1 MKLVSALALLFASA
15 GLWACSSTPATPGD
29 DASPDAGQAAEDAR
43 IADSGAA
50 DTGVEPPDAG
60 APDSGPPDSGRT
72 YAEAVTA
79 ATWMELPNAPMLAQG
94 KQDDIYFT
102 SRTRGF
108 AVSGPTN
115 RVMATDDGG
124 DTWREVFSHRGTYF
138 RSVLFLDD
146 QHGFAS
152 NLGPIRGSGITDPT
166 IMYETKDGA
175 QTWTKVSTSAI
186 SGPLPPGICN
196 QTKIDASNTI
206 AVGRV
211 SGPSY
216 LLQSSDAGAS
226 WTSIDLN
233 AQLQML
239 IDVRFTSPTEGFVI
253 GGTAQNPMRCT
264 ILRTENGVDFT
275 TVFTATVANTLCWKI
290 SFPSENVGYVSIQN
304 AGNGEASFAKTS
316 DGGRTWVQK
325 KLRSTPYGSIG
336 IGFITDEIGW
346 VSGEDPGDPVY
357 RTLDGGETWEVEPNL
372 HAPINRFRF
381 VDANT
386 AYAIGG
392 SIHKLTIDW

>member
-1 MKLVSALALLFASA
+1 MKLVSAFALLFASA

-29 DASPDAGQAAEDAR
+29 DASPDAGQSAEDAR
-43 IADSGAA
+43 TADSGPA
-50 DTGVEPPDAG
+50 DTGVEAPDAG

-102 SRTRGF
+102 SPTRGF

-175 QTWTKVSTSAI
+175 RPGRRSAPARSAGPCRPASAI
-186 SGPLPPGICN
+186 RP
-196 QTKIDASNTI
+196 
-206 AVGRV
+206 
-211 SGPSY
+211 
-216 LLQSSDAGAS
+216 
-226 WTSIDLN
+226 
-233 AQLQML
+233 
-239 IDVRFTSPTEGFVI
+239 
-253 GGTAQNPMRCT
+253 
-264 ILRTENGVDFT
+264 
-275 TVFTATVANTLCWKI
+275 
-290 SFPSENVGYVSIQN
+290 
-304 AGNGEASFAKTS
+304 
-316 DGGRTWVQK
+316 
-325 KLRSTPYGSIG
+325 RSTP
-336 IGFITDEIGW
+336 
-346 VSGEDPGDPVY
+346 
-357 RTLDGGETWEVEPNL
+357 
-372 HAPINRFRF
+372 
-381 VDANT
+381 
-386 AYAIGG
+386 
-392 SIHKLTIDW
+392 